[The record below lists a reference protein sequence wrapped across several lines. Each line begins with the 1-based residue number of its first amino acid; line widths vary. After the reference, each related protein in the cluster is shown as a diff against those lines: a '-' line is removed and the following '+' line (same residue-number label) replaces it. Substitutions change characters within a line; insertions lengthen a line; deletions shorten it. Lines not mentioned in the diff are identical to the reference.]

1 MLIDHARVLQI
12 KEDIKLNEKFY
23 YVHFLN
29 FEKRMDRWISEK
41 MIKNNLG
48 NIDKEL
54 EGVK

>member
-41 MIKNNLG
+41 MIRNNLG